1 MSYTGWSG
9 GASGRCAD
17 SGYRGI
23 HAHLIGGNWADK
35 TDVAPSAVLCLVS
48 FLALAGVGWRYREV
62 RVNYLFVFVAA
73 LVFLALAFAIHA
85 GLANTSPSNRPVS
98 ATSTSDAFF
107 YTAFLLFLIGHIL
120 FTRVFLNRASLV
132 HWPNTLLYIAL
143 VLLII
148 ATILFYAS
156 LSRAQTGASAIPP
169 RQYSQM
175 RIASASF
182 ELIVTILYALL
193 LPLAKLVAPELPG
206 LELGL
211 LTLAAWFLFVPAFCE
226 SRLCC
231 AADEALL
238 TDSFAADLF
247 CIAAITADSSPL
259 VCSQT
264 FFYLSFSLFPFLAL
278 AILIGLPLPRWGFTL
293 PPRDLVLADA
303 LPASSTAAALAHE
316 EAQLEA
322 AADWAEE
329 ERMREIDEER
339 LLREAREVVGENAER
354 AGLVGHGDD
363 AWSLRLH

>member
-211 LTLAAWFLFVPAFCE
+211 LTLAAWFLFVPAFY
-226 SRLCC
+226 
-231 AADEALL
+231 
-238 TDSFAADLF
+238 LF

>member
-1 MSYTGWSG
+1 MSYAEWIG

-17 SGYRGI
+17 SGYRRI
-23 HAHLIGGNWADK
+23 HAHLIGGNWVDR
-35 TDVAPSAVLCLVS
+35 TDVAPSTVLCLVS

-62 RVNYLFVFVAA
+62 RPPRPYLLVYHLVFVAA
-73 LVFLALAFAIHA
+73 LILLAIAFAIHA
-85 GLANTSPSNRPVS
+85 GVANTSSSNRPIS
-98 ATSTSDAFF
+98 ATSASDAFF

-120 FTRVFLNRASLV
+120 FTRTFLNRASLL

-143 VLLII
+143 VLLTI

-156 LSRAQTGASAIPP
+156 LGRAQMAAASAIPP

-182 ELIVTILYALL
+182 DLIVTILYALL

-211 LTLAAWFLFVPAFCE
+211 LTLAAWFLFVPAFH
-226 SRLCC
+226 
-231 AADEALL
+231 
-238 TDSFAADLF
+238 LF
-247 CIAAITADSSPL
+247 CLAAITADSSPL
-259 VCSQT
+259 VCSQI

-293 PPRDLVLADA
+293 PARDLVFDGA
-303 LPASSTAAALAHE
+303 LPASSTGAALARE

-329 ERMREIDEER
+329 ERMRDIDEER